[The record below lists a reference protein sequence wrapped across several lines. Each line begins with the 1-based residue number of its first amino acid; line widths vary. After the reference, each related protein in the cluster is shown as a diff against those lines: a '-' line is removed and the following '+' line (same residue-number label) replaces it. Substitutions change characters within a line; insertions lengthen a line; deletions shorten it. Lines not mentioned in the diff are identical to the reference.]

1 MRPARTLLRGLVSVL
16 LVATIVVVPSTASAS
31 SRQDRTEKAILR
43 AMNKVR
49 AQHGLSRLR
58 VDGALARA
66 ADAHSATMLRTGV
79 FSHGSVHARLRRYTS
94 KRDIGETL
102 AWMSRCNS
110 RKVVQMWLNSAA
122 HRHILLSPKFRNVGV
137 GKRSSSAR
145 CMVTADFASAH

>member
-1 MRPARTLLRGLVSVL
+1 MRSARTLLRGLVAAL
-16 LVATIVVVPSTASAS
+16 LVAPIVLPCTASAS

-43 AMNKVR
+43 SMNQVR
-49 AQHGLSRLR
+49 SQHGLSALR
-58 VDGALARA
+58 VDSALARA

-79 FSHGSVHARLRRYTS
+79 FSHGSVHARLRRYTR

-110 RKVVQMWLNSAA
+110 RKVVRMWLTSAA
-122 HRHILLSPKFRNVGV
+122 HRHILLSRKFRNVGV

>member
-1 MRPARTLLRGLVSVL
+1 MRSVRTLLRGLVSVL
-16 LVATIVVVPSTASAS
+16 LVATILVVPATASAS

-43 AMNKVR
+43 AMNSVR
-49 AQHGLSRLR
+49 SQHGLSRLH
-58 VDGALARA
+58 VDSALARA

-94 KRDIGETL
+94 KRAVGETL

-110 RKVVQMWLNSAA
+110 RKVVRMWLNSAA
-122 HRHILLSPKFRNVGV
+122 HRHILLSAKFRNVGV

>member
-1 MRPARTLLRGLVSVL
+1 MRSVRTLLRGLVAAL
-16 LVATIVVVPSTASAS
+16 LVATIFAPSVATAS
-31 SRQDRTEKAILR
+31 SRQDRTERAILR

-49 AQHGLSRLR
+49 AQNGLSSLR
-58 VDGALARA
+58 VDSALARA
-66 ADAHSATMLRTGV
+66 ADAHSAAMLRSGV
-79 FSHGSVHARLRRYTS
+79 FSHGSVHARLRRYTK
-94 KRDIGETL
+94 KRDVGETL
-102 AWMSRCNS
+102 AWLSRCNS

>member
-1 MRPARTLLRGLVSVL
+1 MRSARTLLRGLVSVL
-16 LVATIVVVPSTASAS
+16 LVATIFMPSVASAS
-31 SRQDRTEKAILR
+31 SRQDRTERAILR
-43 AMNKVR
+43 GMTKVR
-49 AQHGLSRLR
+49 PENGRCGLR
-58 VDGALARA
+58 VDSALARA

-94 KRDIGETL
+94 KRAVGETL